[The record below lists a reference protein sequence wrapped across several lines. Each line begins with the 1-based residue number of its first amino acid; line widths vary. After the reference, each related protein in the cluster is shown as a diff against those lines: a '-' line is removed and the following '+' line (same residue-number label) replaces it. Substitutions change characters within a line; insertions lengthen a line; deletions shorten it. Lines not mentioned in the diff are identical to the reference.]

1 MSSKRLRMDRKAYFV
16 RPFVDADHEAVC
28 HLYSM
33 INPEFPSTAEEE
45 RHYDQLMAAPHFVN
59 ERWVVEERGTRAVV
73 AAGGIAHS
81 LYGYHPHKFWVSVAV
96 DPAHAHRGIGRE
108 LSDLLGSEAV
118 SHHAVCFWTNVRKDD
133 PRSLEFAR
141 KQGFVQLRTMW
152 MSTLDLSEGEVPP
165 PSEGVAALVQEGI
178 RITTLAEEGPG
189 AGGPP
194 TPLRTGLRDRK
205 GRPPNGGAH
214 SPHLGP
220 VYRPARRARIEFP
233 EAHFLARYGEA
244 YVASSDLER
253 DLARDDS
260 LVVGYTGTRKPYR
273 GRGLAAELKRRAL
286 EYARRRGFRYL
297 RTFNDSLNLPIWS
310 INEKLG
316 FRRTVEW
323 ANLERRFAPEGAA
336 PLPSSPP

>member
-1 MSSKRLRMDRKAYFV
+1 MDPKAYFV
-16 RPFVDADHEAVC
+16 RPFADADYEAVC
-28 HLYSM
+28 RLYSK
-33 INPEFPSTAEEE
+33 INPEFPSTPEEE

-59 ERWVVEERGTRAVV
+59 ERWVVEERATRSVV
-73 AAGGIAHS
+73 AAGGISHS
-81 LYGYHPHKFWVSVAV
+81 LYDYDPHKFWVAVTV
-96 DPAHAHRGIGRE
+96 DPAHAHHGIGRA
-108 LSDLLGSEAV
+108 LSDLLDSEAV
-118 SHHAVCFWTNVRKDD
+118 AHHAVCFWTNARKDD
-133 PRSLEFAR
+133 PRSLEFAQ

-152 MSTLDLSEGEVPP
+152 MSVLDLGEVEIPS

-178 RITTLAEEGPG
+178 RITTLAEEGPTRPEVRQRLFELVSETEKDVPRMG
-189 AGGPP
+189 EH
-194 TPLRTGLRDRK
+194 TPLTFDQFVAVLD
-205 GRPPNGGAH
+205 
-214 SPHLGP
+214 GP
-220 VYRPARRARIEFP
+220 ASLP
-233 EAHFLARYGEA
+233 EAYFLARYGEA

-260 LVVGYTGTRKPYR
+260 LVVGYTGTRRPYR
-273 GRGLAAELKRRAL
+273 GRGLGSELKRRAL

-336 PLPSSPP
+336 PSPPSPT